1 MTRILCLLYV
11 LASSL
16 VLHASI
22 VSTQHDAPGYAV
34 GFAAVDLLLLVAA
47 LREHL
52 AAEERRAVAVR
63 AERLARLRALV
74 EAEQLAHI
82 EMDACCETWWTSA
95 GAEHDAACLTHRRAA

>member
-1 MTRILCLLYV
+1 MSRILCLLYV

-16 VLHASI
+16 ALHASI
-22 VSTQHDAPGYAV
+22 ESTQHDAPGYAL

-47 LREHL
+47 IREHL

-63 AERLARLRALV
+63 AERIARLRAYG

-82 EMDACCETWWTSA
+82 EMDRCCETWWTSA
-95 GAEHDAACLTHRRAA
+95 GAEHDAACTTHRRAA